1 MDPIRISCFTDVL
14 CVWAYI
20 AQVRLDEL
28 KANFA
33 DNISLEHQFVPIF
46 GNARQKL
53 EARWKDK
60 GGMRAYSDHVRQV
73 ASQYPHVVVHPEVW
87 IARTPTSSLSCHLF
101 LCALR
106 VAEREGRIG
115 STDGERRFDRVT
127 WAMRRAFF
135 ADLADLSDRAVQF
148 GIAERCGVASSPIE
162 AAIRDGSAYAELAR
176 DLDAAREQNVTV
188 SPTLVFNE
196 GRQRLNGNVGYRV
209 LEANL
214 RELLRKPEGEQ
225 SWC

>member
-28 KANFA
+28 KSNFA
-33 DNISLEHQFVPIF
+33 DSIVLEHHFVPIF
-46 GNARQKL
+46 GSAREKL
-53 EARWKDK
+53 EGRWRDK
-60 GGMRAYSDHVRQV
+60 GGMRAYSDHVRLV
-73 ASQYPHVVVHPEVW
+73 ASQYPHVVVHPDIWVTH
-87 IARTPTSSLSCHLF
+87 TPTSSLSCHLF

-106 VAEREGRIG
+106 VAEREGRVG
-115 STDGERRFDRVT
+115 DAGKPRRFDEVT
-127 WAMRRAFF
+127 WAIRRAFF
-135 ADLADLSDRAVQF
+135 ADLAEVSDRTVQF
-148 GIAERCGVASSPIE
+148 GIAEQCDVPRAPIE
-162 AAIRDGSAYAELAR
+162 EAIRSGTAYAELAR
-176 DLDAAREQNVTV
+176 DLDLAREQNITV

-209 LEANL
+209 LDANL